1 MGIHNSFGFH
11 QEHKGLRNPEE
22 KKPTKSNMKV
32 FTTVCAMVGLAS
44 AESQLLIAQ
53 NDVNYLRSPNVGKMR
68 YKGYVDYV
76 DTSSSTHPLVNNYVF
91 GQPQITLGQPQVETQ
106 YTSLEQPQAI
116 STQFTT
122 PYHGFQPVVT
132 MRFRREAEAEAT
144 HAQRSQSKVSN
155 PDGSSY
161 EYEVQVNRDGEGQS
175 FQHHEQKQQ
184 TNEQRI
190 EEQLYH
196 NMMNARNMEEIQ
208 RFNEIMTR
216 TENKNRFGTE
226 QNQFGT
232 EQNRFEHNR
241 QQQQYTR
248 DFGQNRQ
255 NQILNQLFNNPIQN
269 QRSSSFNRF
278 FQLQQQR
285 PQYSHRLI
293 NSKNNQQRQQ
303 YIREK
308 LNNFGMKK
316 DQNQESGS
324 HRMFKRAAEPTMVTY
339 SIAPATPPTPI
350 MSFDTLRNNIYSHVD
365 DINSLN
371 NYRRVVY
378 QLKPQPMAYRQASL
392 NAESM
397 KEIHPEGTMSLRKAY
412 NNDIYQLGRNYGYES
427 MVDMSNSH

>member
-11 QEHKGLRNPEE
+11 QEHKGLR

-91 GQPQITLGQPQVETQ
+91 GQPQITLGQPQVKTQ

-226 QNQFGT
+226 QNQ
-232 EQNRFEHNR
+232 
-241 QQQQYTR
+241 
-248 DFGQNRQ
+248 
-255 NQILNQLFNNPIQN
+255 ILNQLFNNPIQN

-339 SIAPATPPTPI
+339 SIAPATHPTPI

-397 KEIHPEGTMSLRKAY
+397 KEIHPEGTMSLRKVY
-412 NNDIYQLGRNYGYES
+412 NNDIYQLGRNYGYET
-427 MVDMSNSH
+427 MVDLSNSH

>member
-11 QEHKGLRNPEE
+11 QEHKGLR

-91 GQPQITLGQPQVETQ
+91 GQPQITLGQPQVKTQ

-208 RFNEIMTR
+208 RFNEITTR
-216 TENKNRFGTE
+216 TENENRFGTE

-232 EQNRFEHNR
+232 EQNRFETEQNRFEHNR
-241 QQQQYTR
+241 QQQQYT
-248 DFGQNRQ
+248 
-255 NQILNQLFNNPIQN
+255 
-269 QRSSSFNRF
+269 
-278 FQLQQQR
+278 
-285 PQYSHRLI
+285 
-293 NSKNNQQRQQ
+293 
-303 YIREK
+303 REK

-339 SIAPATPPTPI
+339 SIAPATRPPPI

-378 QLKPQPMAYRQASL
+378 QLKPQPMAFRQASL

-397 KEIHPEGTMSLRKAY
+397 KEIHPEGTMSLRKVY
-412 NNDIYQLGRNYGYES
+412 NNDIYQLGRNYGYET
-427 MVDMSNSH
+427 MVDLSNSH

>member
-11 QEHKGLRNPEE
+11 QEHKGLR

-91 GQPQITLGQPQVETQ
+91 GQPQITLGQPQVKTQ

-216 TENKNRFGTE
+216 TENENRFGTE
-226 QNQFGT
+226 QNQFGTEQNRFGT

-255 NQILNQLFNNPIQN
+255 NQILNQLFNNPIQK
-269 QRSSSFNRF
+269 
-278 FQLQQQR
+278 QR

-339 SIAPATPPTPI
+339 SIAPAT
-350 MSFDTLRNNIYSHVD
+350 
-365 DINSLN
+365 
-371 NYRRVVY
+371 
-378 QLKPQPMAYRQASL
+378 
-392 NAESM
+392 
-397 KEIHPEGTMSLRKAY
+397 
-412 NNDIYQLGRNYGYES
+412 
-427 MVDMSNSH
+427 

>member
-1 MGIHNSFGFH
+1 
-11 QEHKGLRNPEE
+11 
-22 KKPTKSNMKV
+22 
-32 FTTVCAMVGLAS
+32 MVGLAS

-91 GQPQITLGQPQVETQ
+91 GQPQVKTQ

-232 EQNRFEHNR
+232 EQNRFGTEQNRFEHNR

-285 PQYSHRLI
+285 PQYSHRL
-293 NSKNNQQRQQ
+293 
-303 YIREK
+303 
-308 LNNFGMKK
+308 
-316 DQNQESGS
+316 
-324 HRMFKRAAEPTMVTY
+324 
-339 SIAPATPPTPI
+339 
-350 MSFDTLRNNIYSHVD
+350 
-365 DINSLN
+365 
-371 NYRRVVY
+371 
-378 QLKPQPMAYRQASL
+378 
-392 NAESM
+392 
-397 KEIHPEGTMSLRKAY
+397 
-412 NNDIYQLGRNYGYES
+412 
-427 MVDMSNSH
+427 

>member
-11 QEHKGLRNPEE
+11 QEHKGLRNPKG

-32 FTTVCAMVGLAS
+32 FTTVCTMGALAS

-53 NDVNYLRSPNVGKMR
+53 NDVNYLRSPNVGKMS

-76 DTSSSTHPLVNNYVF
+76 DTSSATHPLVNNYVLT
-91 GQPQITLGQPQVETQ
+91 GKQPQL
-106 YTSLEQPQAI
+106 I
-116 STQFTT
+116 STEFTT
-122 PYHGFQPVVT
+122 PYHGYQPVVT
-132 MRFRREAEAEAT
+132 MRFKREAEAEAT
-144 HAQRSQSKVSN
+144 HAKAYKSKVSN

-196 NMMNARNMEEIQ
+196 NMKNARNLETIQ
-208 RFNEIMTR
+208 RFNEIMT
-216 TENKNRFGTE
+216 EQNRDHFETE
-226 QNQFGT
+226 QNRFGT
-232 EQNRFEHNR
+232 EQNRFETEQNR
-241 QQQQYTR
+241 FDRQQQYTR
-248 DFGQNRQ
+248 DFSQNRQ
-255 NQILNQLFNNPIQN
+255 NQLLNQLINNQIQN
-269 QRSSSFNRF
+269 QRTGSFNRF
-278 FQLQQQR
+278 FQLQ
-285 PQYSHRLI
+285 
-293 NSKNNQQRQQ
+293 QQRQQ

-316 DQNQESGS
+316 SDQESGS

-339 SIAPATPPTPI
+339 SIAPATHP
-350 MSFDTLRNNIYSHVD
+350 MSFDTLRNNIYSQVD
-365 DINSLN
+365 DVSNLN

-378 QLKPQPMAYRQASL
+378 QLRQPMAFRQANL

-397 KEIHPEGTMSLRKAY
+397 KEIHPEGTMSLRKTY
-412 NNDIYQLGRNYGYES
+412 NNDIYQLGRNYGYET
-427 MVDMSNSH
+427 MVDLSNSH

>member
-22 KKPTKSNMKV
+22 KTNKKV

-91 GQPQITLGQPQVETQ
+91 GQPQITLGQPQVKTQ
-106 YTSLEQPQAI
+106 YTSLEQPQGI

-132 MRFRREAEAEAT
+132 MRFKREAEAEAT

-232 EQNRFEHNR
+232 EQNRFETEQNRFEHNR

-285 PQYSHRLI
+285 PQYSHRMI
-293 NSKNNQQRQQ
+293 
-303 YIREK
+303 
-308 LNNFGMKK
+308 
-316 DQNQESGS
+316 
-324 HRMFKRAAEPTMVTY
+324 KRAAEPTMVTY
-339 SIAPATPPTPI
+339 SIAPATHPTPI

-378 QLKPQPMAYRQASL
+378 QLKPQPMAFRQASL

-397 KEIHPEGTMSLRKAY
+397 KEIHPEGTMSLRKVY
-412 NNDIYQLGRNYGYES
+412 NNDIYQLGRNYGYET
-427 MVDMSNSH
+427 MVDLSNSH

>member
-53 NDVNYLRSPNVGKMR
+53 NDVNHLRSPNVGKMR

-232 EQNRFEHNR
+232 DQNRFETEQNRFEHNR

-285 PQYSHRLI
+285 PQY
-293 NSKNNQQRQQ
+293 
-303 YIREK
+303 IREK

-339 SIAPATPPTPI
+339 SIAPATHPTPI

-397 KEIHPEGTMSLRKAY
+397 KEIHPEGTMSLRKVY
-412 NNDIYQLGRNYGYES
+412 NNDIYQLGRNYGYET
-427 MVDMSNSH
+427 MVDLSNSH

>member
-22 KKPTKSNMKV
+22 KSNMKV

-91 GQPQITLGQPQVETQ
+91 GQPQVKTQ

-216 TENKNRFGTE
+216 TDSEPNRTSSAPSR
-226 QNQFGT
+226 T
-232 EQNRFEHNR
+232 VLEQNRTGSNI
-241 QQQQYTR
+241 TV
-248 DFGQNRQ
+248 
-255 NQILNQLFNNPIQN
+255 
-269 QRSSSFNRF
+269 SSSSTPGTLARTGRTRF
-278 FQLQQQR
+278 
-285 PQYSHRLI
+285 
-293 NSKNNQQRQQ
+293 
-303 YIREK
+303 
-308 LNNFGMKK
+308 
-316 DQNQESGS
+316 
-324 HRMFKRAAEPTMVTY
+324 
-339 SIAPATPPTPI
+339 
-350 MSFDTLRNNIYSHVD
+350 
-365 DINSLN
+365 
-371 NYRRVVY
+371 
-378 QLKPQPMAYRQASL
+378 
-392 NAESM
+392 
-397 KEIHPEGTMSLRKAY
+397 
-412 NNDIYQLGRNYGYES
+412 
-427 MVDMSNSH
+427 